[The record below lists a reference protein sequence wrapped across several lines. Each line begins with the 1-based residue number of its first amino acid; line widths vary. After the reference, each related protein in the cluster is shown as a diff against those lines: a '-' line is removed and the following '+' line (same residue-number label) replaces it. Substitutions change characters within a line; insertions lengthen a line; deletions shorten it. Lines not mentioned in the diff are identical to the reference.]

1 MATQVQIRRGSTT
14 NHASFTG
21 APGEITVD
29 TNKNTVVVHDGNT
42 PGGFPLLNENNVGDT
57 VQEKLVSGSNIK
69 TINSGSLLGSGDIS
83 ITPATI
89 GSPTNSGSGATGTW
103 SINISGVAATAT
115 ALATTRSING
125 TNFNGTA
132 NILTAVWGTGRN
144 FTIGNTTK
152 AVDGAAN
159 VSFNL
164 TEIGAAETAVVT
176 PRTSNVGSA
185 VLPTGTTAQRDVVPQ
200 TGYLRFNT
208 TLNDLELY
216 RGTDWLNFTLRTG
229 TNGSS
234 MIPTGTTAQRDA
246 TPSAG
251 FFRYNTTLSRFEG
264 FNGSV
269 WGAVGGGATGGGA
282 DQVFYENDTTV
293 TANHT
298 INRNSHAV
306 GPISVNSG
314 VTVTIASGRRL
325 VIL

>member
-29 TNKNTVVVHDGNT
+29 TDKNTVVVHDGNT
-42 PGGFPLLNENNVGDT
+42 PGGFPLLNENNVGGT

-103 SINISGVAATAT
+103 GINISGVAATAT

-152 AVDGAAN
+152 AVDGSAN

-200 TGYLRFNT
+200 TGYL
-208 TLNDLELY
+208 
-216 RGTDWLNFTLRTG
+216 
-229 TNGSS
+229 
-234 MIPTGTTAQRDA
+234 
-246 TPSAG
+246 
-251 FFRYNTTLSRFEG
+251 RYNTTLSRFEG